1 MVDNSILFNI
11 VKSLRPKQW
20 IKNLLVFAGLVFS
33 QNLFNLNALL
43 VVIYAFFIF
52 CIVSGAIYILNDII
66 DLPFDRVNPLKAKRP
81 IAGGKLK
88 VSHAKLSVYIL
99 LPLSLLFSYLLNYQ
113 FFIVVLSY
121 VILQVFYSFYLK
133 NIPILD
139 IFAIALGSVLRVV
152 GGTVVIDVTISSW
165 LLVCTILLAL
175 LLALSK
181 RRHELVSFEEDARNK
196 RRVLGEYNTYLLDQM
211 ISVVTSSV
219 LITYSLYTMS
229 EETVEKFGTRDLVF
243 TVPFVLYGIFRFLY
257 LIYRKDLGD
266 SPESLLLLD
275 RPLLIDVSL
284 WIITVLIVIYLL

>member
-1 MVDNSILFNI
+1 MRDDSVVVNI
-11 VKSLRPKQW
+11 IKSLRPRQW

-33 QNLFNLNALL
+33 KNLFNLDAFFIT
-43 VVIYAFFIF
+43 VYAFFIF
-52 CIVSGAIYILNDII
+52 CVISGSIYILNDII

-81 IAGGKLK
+81 IARGKLK
-88 VSHAKLSVYIL
+88 VSYAKLTISIL
-99 LPLSLLFSYLLNYQ
+99 IPTFLLFAYLLNHQ
-113 FFIVVLSY
+113 FFLVVLSY
-121 VILQVFYSFYLK
+121 VILQGFYSLYLK

-152 GGTVVIDVTISSW
+152 GGTVVINVSISSW

-181 RRHELVSFEEDARNK
+181 RRYELIAFEKDARNK
-196 RRVLGEYNTYLLDQM
+196 RRVLAEYNTYLLDQM

-229 EETVEKFGTRDLVF
+229 QETVERFGSRDLIF

-266 SPESLLLLD
+266 SPEGLLLLD
-275 RPLLIDVSL
+275 KPLLINVSL
-284 WIITVLIVIYLL
+284 WVITVLVVIYLL